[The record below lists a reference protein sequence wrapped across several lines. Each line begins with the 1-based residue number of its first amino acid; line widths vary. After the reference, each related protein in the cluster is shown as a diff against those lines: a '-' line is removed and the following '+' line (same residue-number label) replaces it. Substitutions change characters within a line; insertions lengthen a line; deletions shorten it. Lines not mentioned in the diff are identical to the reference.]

1 MGSPGLV
8 RRTGAGLNVRGSKL
22 RHGPA
27 LFLLLATATFL
38 LQIDLWTTY
47 SLEGKATANRR
58 AERLHTNMDITSV
71 TQSATGCGTFS
82 ATVGNA
88 GRTSVSDFTQ
98 MDVLIDYNDGAD
110 AKVVSYLTNEAD
122 WSVTALSPDTY
133 DKNIWKPLE
142 SATIVFAAVP
152 PPKAVK
158 GGEKLYQQGVDG
170 LRLCQ

>member
-1 MGSPGLV
+1 MSEV
-8 RRTGAGLNVRGSKL
+8 VSSATVV
-22 RHGPA
+22 A

-88 GRTSVSDFTQ
+88 RAGHR
-98 MDVLIDYNDGAD
+98 
-110 AKVVSYLTNEAD
+110 
-122 WSVTALSPDTY
+122 
-133 DKNIWKPLE
+133 
-142 SATIVFAAVP
+142 SATSP
-152 PPKAVK
+152 
-158 GGEKLYQQGVDG
+158 
-170 LRLCQ
+170 RWMS